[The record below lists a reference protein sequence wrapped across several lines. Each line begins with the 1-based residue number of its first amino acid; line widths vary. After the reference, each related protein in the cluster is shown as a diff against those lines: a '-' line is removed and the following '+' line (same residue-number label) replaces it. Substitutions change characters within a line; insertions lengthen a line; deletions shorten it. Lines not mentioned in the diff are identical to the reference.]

1 MTHGYDTIAVLD
13 FGSQYT
19 QLIARRI
26 REKGV
31 YAEILP
37 CFASREEV
45 EKLNPVGLVLSG
57 GPASVHEEGSPK
69 GDPDIFNLG
78 VPVLGICYGMQW
90 MAVELGGKVHPSDM
104 REYGRRDIEIGSDA
118 GILFK
123 GIEGDTATWMSHGDQ
138 LDTLPEGFTVTAKS
152 PTCPVAAMGNEAKK
166 FYGVQFHP
174 EVRHTVR
181 GHELLDNFLFEVC
194 HARTGWSMEEFERQ
208 EIEKIREL
216 VGTGRVIGGVSGG
229 VDSTVMAALLA
240 RAIGDQFIAI
250 FVDNGLLR
258 KNERE
263 QVKHSLQ
270 DALGV
275 NLEVVDATDQFLTAL
290 EGVSDP
296 EQKRKKIGYT
306 FIDIFDAEAAKH
318 TDADFLAQGTLY
330 PDVIESVSAKGPS
343 ATIKSHHNVG
353 GLPEKMNLKLIEP
366 LRELFKDEVRE
377 LGRRLGIPEELVSR
391 HPFPGPGLAVRLLG
405 EVSAERLAILREAD
419 AIFIEELR
427 AAGWYDKVSQ
437 ALAVLLPVRSVG
449 VMGDYRTYEEVIALR
464 SVDTWDFMTADFS
477 PLPHDLLGRVS
488 TRIINE
494 VKGVN
499 RVVYDVSSK
508 PPATV
513 EWE

>member
-37 CFASREEV
+37 CFASRKEV

-69 GDPDIFNLG
+69 GDPAIFELD

-104 REYGRRDIEIGSDA
+104 REYGRRDIEIGGDA

-123 GIEGDTATWMSHGDQ
+123 GIEGETSTWMSHGDQ
-138 LDTLPEGFTVTAKS
+138 LDTLPDGFNVTAKS
-152 PTCPVAAMGNEAKK
+152 PTCPVAAMGNDAKK

-181 GHELLDNFLFEVC
+181 GHELLDNFLFEIC
-194 HARTGWSMEEFERQ
+194 QAKTGWSMEEFERQ

-275 NLEVVDATDQFLTAL
+275 NLEVVDATDQFLGAL

-477 PLPHDLLGRVS
+477 PLPHELLGKVS